1 MFNSTQNNRNQNVGI
16 PFFVIL
22 ALVAVLIIT
31 LIIVAI
37 VDMMPERNT
46 NNTAIN
52 KDSETESQ
60 DIETEQPSKDV
71 LASTTPV
78 SPTKESRTSYII
90 GKSPEAVQLTDEIK
104 SSATV
109 LVELG
114 EYNSIVEKNA
124 DTKMY
129 PASMTKVMTL
139 IIACENIKNLNESL
153 SVTQEI
159 ADYMKDNDGSG
170 AGLKIGESYL
180 VEDLLYL
187 IAYQSDTMACLLIAD
202 HVAGSEEAF
211 VALMNKKA
219 NDLGLTGTH
228 FTNCTGLYN
237 AEHYTTCRE
246 MAAIMAYAMDNELA
260 YNCLSSYRGRPMAVG
275 GVNCTFYANW
285 YSGRDRF
292 ADNPNLKTT
301 TVVAGKTGYT
311 DESGFTFV
319 TVAKGDNGKMYINVI
334 VGLPKGSG
342 LSESMLTSEVKKIYN
357 TYVTK

>member
-1 MFNSTQNNRNQNVGI
+1 MNSKKNEVG
-16 PFFVIL
+16 FLLLVVITIT
-22 ALVAVLIIT
+22 AVLVLSTIIT
-31 LIIVAI
+31 LSVVMIKDKNATLP
-37 VDMMPERNT
+37 D
-46 NNTAIN
+46 
-52 KDSETESQ
+52 KDSDKAVSTEDKETENSVQ
-60 DIETEQPSKDV
+60 V
-71 LASTTPV
+71 NASVTPKPTTP
-78 SPTKESRTSYII
+78 SRSSYII
-90 GKSPEAVQLTDEIK
+90 GTADNVTLIDNIK
-104 SSATV
+104 SKNTI
-109 LVELG
+109 LVELDSFT
-114 EYNSIVEKNA
+114 SIAEKGA
-124 DTKMY
+124 DEKMY

-139 IIACENIKNLNESL
+139 IVACENIKNLNEKL
-153 SVTQEI
+153 TVTQEI

-180 VEDLLYL
+180 IEDLLYL

-219 NDLGLTGTH
+219 SDLGLSSTH

-246 MAAIMAYAMDNELA
+246 MASIMAYAMDNELA
-260 YNCLSSYRGRPMAVG
+260 YKCLSSYRGRPMTVG

-285 YSGRDRF
+285 YSGRGRF
-292 ADNPNLKTT
+292 ADNPRLKTV

-319 TVAKGDNGKMYINVI
+319 TVAEGKNGKTYINVT

-342 LSESMLTSEVKKIYN
+342 LSETMLTDEVKKVYN
-357 TYVTK
+357 TYVPTK